1 MLSIRDEGQSTPPSV
16 HPVQLLCLCIS
27 KTLWWCRDDTHPSE
41 KKCRNPL
48 TWIGIHGRFLKASE
62 ELTLTAGI
70 ITNHSYLRM
79 RGGDKPVRTNG
90 AEETRRPSYPG
101 DQRVKH
107 AKRATKIWVK
117 VAMGI
122 AYFMCVSVAAFFLAI
137 YYVLFWT
144 PGDSTNTT
152 KTTNLLCNQG

>member
-1 MLSIRDEGQSTPPSV
+1 
-16 HPVQLLCLCIS
+16 
-27 KTLWWCRDDTHPSE
+27 
-41 KKCRNPL
+41 
-48 TWIGIHGRFLKASE
+48 
-62 ELTLTAGI
+62 
-70 ITNHSYLRM
+70 M
-79 RGGDKPVRTNG
+79 RGDKPVRTNG
-90 AEETRRPSYPG
+90 GEETRRPSYPG

-144 PGDSTNTT
+144 PGDSKNTT
-152 KTTNLLCNQG
+152 KTTNVLCNSG